1 MQVQVDIDFDQLVQ
15 IAKKLPAKK
24 WSQLKEE
31 VEQKKAA
38 PVKKSNLEQLLVNG
52 PVFSKKQ
59 LDEIKKTRKALNQ
72 WRKTG

>member
-24 WSQLKEE
+24 WD
-31 VEQKKAA
+31 QKKTA
-38 PVKKSNLEQLLVNG
+38 PAKKPNLEQLLLNG

-59 LDEIKKTRKALNQ
+59 LDEIKKTRKAINQ
-72 WRKTG
+72 WQKTG